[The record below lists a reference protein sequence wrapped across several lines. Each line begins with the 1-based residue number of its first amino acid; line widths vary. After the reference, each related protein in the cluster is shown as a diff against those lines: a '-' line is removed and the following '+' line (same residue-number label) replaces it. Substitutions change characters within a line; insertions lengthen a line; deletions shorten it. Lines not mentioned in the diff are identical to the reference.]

1 MAGEEFPLW
10 ETIPPWGSLP
20 VEQYL
25 IKNWN
30 HSSTDAPSQQRRRLI
45 YRFLERD
52 EITEEFL
59 LDERPPRMPTPEE
72 ISLILHPWRSDNVIR
87 RKAYYMSKDSVL
99 VFLRTHYD
107 PEDDGK
113 VNEWVYETDLF
124 EDNSWWAC
132 LNDPHLF
139 NFGSNWQRVYEIM
152 PEVASFVDRTQRF
165 APSRE
170 LHCFRASLKKNP
182 PTKEQKAAHECIDK
196 RRKMSEESEN
206 RLRDINI
213 AAYIV
218 IADQEAF
225 RSGLLRLLCLDDRQN
240 IIREVR
246 VDQKP
251 AEITELI
258 LQRDPILGL

>member
-1 MAGEEFPLW
+1 M
-10 ETIPPWGSLP
+10 
-20 VEQYL
+20 
-25 IKNWN
+25 
-30 HSSTDAPSQQRRRLI
+30 
-45 YRFLERD
+45 
-52 EITEEFL
+52 
-59 LDERPPRMPTPEE
+59 
-72 ISLILHPWRSDNVIR
+72 
-87 RKAYYMSKDSVL
+87 
-99 VFLRTHYD
+99 
-107 PEDDGK
+107 
-113 VNEWVYETDLF
+113 NEWVYETDLF

-132 LNDPHLF
+132 LNHPHLF

-152 PEVASFVDRTQRF
+152 PEVAGFVDRTQRF

-170 LHCFRASLKKNP
+170 LNCFRASMKKGP
-182 PTKEQKAAHECIDK
+182 RTKEQKGADECIKK
-196 RRKMSEESEN
+196 RIKIPEESEN

-251 AEITELI
+251 AEITKLI

>member
-1 MAGEEFPLW
+1 MAGEEFLLW
-10 ETIPPWGSLP
+10 EMIPPWGSLP
-20 VEQYL
+20 IEQYL

-30 HSSTDAPSQQRRRLI
+30 HFSTDGPSQQRQRLI
-45 YRFLERD
+45 HKFLERD
-52 EITEEFL
+52 EITEGFIF
-59 LDERPPRMPTPEE
+59 LDELPPRMPTPEE
-72 ISLILHPWRSDNVIR
+72 IGLILHPWRSDDIVR
-87 RKAYYMSKDSVL
+87 RKAYYLSKDSVL
-99 VFLRTHYD
+99 VFLRTHYE

-113 VNEWVYETDLF
+113 MDEWIYETDLF

-132 LNDPHLF
+132 LNNPHLF

-152 PEVASFVDRTQRF
+152 PEVAGFVDRTQRF

-170 LHCFRASLKKNP
+170 LPCFRASSKKGP
-182 PTKEQKAAHECIDK
+182 PTKEQNGADECIEK
-196 RRKMSEESEN
+196 RIKTPEEPGN

-225 RSGLLRLLCLDDRQN
+225 SLGCYACS
-240 IIREVR
+240 EVR
-246 VDQKP
+246 VDRKP